1 MPPKSLY
8 HAVGFDAARADGSA
22 PAEPTKHYR
31 KFYDD
36 ELENNKQIFDRQPF
50 NKFILHKGQS
60 RGLSKGLFGGI
71 FGKGK

>member
-22 PAEPTKHYR
+22 PAEATKHYR

-36 ELENNKQIFDRQPF
+36 ELENNKEIFDR
-50 NKFILHKGQS
+50 
-60 RGLSKGLFGGI
+60 
-71 FGKGK
+71 